1 MVHKDFH
8 TKGQIKKEKKEEM
21 AHKSTVQK
29 PYCLVC
35 FFVQF
40 CQITKESLFHRQE
53 NAVHGH

>member
-8 TKGQIKKEKKEEM
+8 TKGQKKKEGM

-29 PYCLVC
+29 PYFLVC